1 MVSIKIINMTSSNR
15 IICNSIDN
23 YTYLCYEN
31 DTISNSLLEYGYW
44 ENELIKYAETF
55 LNDNSI
61 ILDIGANIGTWS
73 IPLAIKNR
81 KVYSFEPYDSSFYS
95 LCGNIFLNNKEH
107 IIYPYHSAI
116 TDNVNKKTSMYLSE
130 TINIGGC
137 KLIEKN
143 DNNNQLNRYKL
154 ITLDSLKLE
163 KVNFIKID
171 VEGQELNVIK
181 GGTKTILKN
190 KPVIFFECWDI
201 NSHHWNNIP
210 NTHNE
215 LMDYIKSLGYNINKI
230 YIDGDDNYE
239 AIPIN

>member
-1 MVSIKIINMTSSNR
+1 MTSSNR

-143 DNNNQLNRYKL
+143 DNNNKLNRYKL

-163 KVNFIKID
+163 KINFIKID

>member
-1 MVSIKIINMTSSNR
+1 MTSSNR

-44 ENELIKYAETF
+44 ENQLIKYAETF

-137 KLIEKN
+137 KLLETK
-143 DNNNQLNRYKL
+143 DNNNKLNRYNL

>member
-1 MVSIKIINMTSSNR
+1 MTSSNR

-107 IIYPYHSAI
+107 IIYPYHSAL

-137 KLIEKN
+137 KLLETK
-143 DNNNQLNRYKL
+143 NNNNKLNRYNL

>member
-1 MVSIKIINMTSSNR
+1 MTSKNR

-31 DTISNSLLEYGYW
+31 DTISNALLEYGYW
-44 ENELIKYAETF
+44 ENNLIKYAETF

-81 KVYSFEPYDSSFYS
+81 KIYSFEPYDSSFYS

-107 IIYPYHSAI
+107 IIYPYHSAL
-116 TDNVNKKTSMYLSE
+116 TNDVNKKTTMYLSE

-137 KLIEKN
+137 KLIETN
-143 DNNNQLNRYKL
+143 DNNNKLNRYNL

-163 KVNFIKID
+163 KINFIKID

-181 GGTKTILKN
+181 GGVKTIIKN
-190 KPVIFFECWDI
+190 KPIIFFECWDI
-201 NSHHWNNIP
+201 NSDHWINIP

-215 LMDYIKSLGYNINKI
+215 LMEYIKSLGYTINKI
-230 YIDGDDNYE
+230 NIDGNDNYE